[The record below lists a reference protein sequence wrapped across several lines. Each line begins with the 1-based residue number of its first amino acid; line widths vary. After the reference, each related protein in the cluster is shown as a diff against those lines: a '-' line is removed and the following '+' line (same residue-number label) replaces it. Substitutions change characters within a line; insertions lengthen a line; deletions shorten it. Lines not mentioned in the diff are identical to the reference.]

1 MNEERKKNNMIGL
14 TALRRRGKELGFDVR
29 IDKKQAPYTYYIK
42 DKQLDINPVIKT
54 DREGAAAFL
63 LNGIDAY
70 LHHCEMLD
78 IEPF

>member
-1 MNEERKKNNMIGL
+1 MIGA
-14 TALRRRGKELGFDVR
+14 TKLRRRGKELGFDVKV
-29 IDKKQAPYTYYIK
+29 DKKQTPYIYYIK

-54 DREGAAAFL
+54 DLEGAVAFL

-70 LHHCEMLD
+70 LYHCEMLD

>member
-1 MNEERKKNNMIGL
+1 MIGA
-14 TALRRRGKELGFDVR
+14 TKLRRRGKELGFDVKV
-29 IDKKQAPYTYYIK
+29 DKKQTPYTYYIK

-54 DREGAAAFL
+54 DLEGAVAFL

-70 LHHCEMLD
+70 LYHCEMLD